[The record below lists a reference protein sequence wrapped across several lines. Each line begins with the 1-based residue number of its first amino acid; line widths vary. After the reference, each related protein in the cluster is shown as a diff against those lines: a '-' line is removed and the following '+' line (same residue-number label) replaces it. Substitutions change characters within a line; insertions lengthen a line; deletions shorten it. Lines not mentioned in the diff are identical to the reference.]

1 MKMKKFLYTTIT
13 ILGALVATTACS
25 DDFLK
30 VESRTAVLEADYYN
44 SPQRLYSGLVAAYDP
59 LQWYDY
65 FYQYNSLPMLSDIM
79 SDDVYCGG
87 SNESDQPVLV
97 KTSNFTLT
105 ALDVPNMVWT
115 ICYSG
120 VNRSN
125 IVISKAKTIEMDEAL
140 KKQYVAQATVLKAWY
155 YQILWKFWGNIV
167 YYEENLTAPYDNGKQ
182 ETADEVY
189 AHIIALLDEAIA
201 SGGLVAK
208 APAGSEGMVTKDMA
222 YMLYAETVMYQKDNS
237 KYATAL
243 AYMEEIINSARYSL
257 VADFASIWEEA
268 GEWGS
273 ESIWEINY
281 ISEGGVRDWG
291 APIATG
297 GSVYPVLIGVPGG
310 TDEYQDGWG
319 FEPVAKTTYDMY
331 DAADIRRDGG
341 ILAYNAPSPR
351 WQNEG
356 YYLKKYIARKGGNH
370 GYVASDNLNYGNNIR
385 YYRYAETLLN
395 AAELG
400 SANAQQY
407 LDQVRARAGLGSI
420 AANKDNILKER
431 RLEFVGEGKR
441 YWDLVRTGKAE
452 ELLGIGTPGDG
463 TMSCRK
469 TVGWTPKKK
478 YWPIPQSEID
488 RSATKLTQN
497 DYNN

>member
-1 MKMKKFLYTTIT
+1 MKKFLYTTFA
-13 ILGALVATTACS
+13 ALLALAGTTACN
-25 DDFLK
+25 DDFLN
-30 VESRTAVLEADYYN
+30 VESKTAVLEADYYN
-44 SPQRLYSGLVAAYDP
+44 SPERLYTGLVAAYDP
-59 LQWYDY
+59 LQWFDY
-65 FYQYNSLPMLSDIM
+65 FYQYNSLPMVSDIM
-79 SDDVYCGG
+79 ADDVYCGG

-105 ALDVPNMVWT
+105 ELEVPNQIWT

-120 VNRSN
+120 INRSN
-125 IVISKAKTIEMDEAL
+125 IVIAKAPSIEMDEAL
-140 KKQYVAQATVLKAWY
+140 KTQYVAEATLLKALY

-167 YYEENLTAPYDNGKQ
+167 YYDKNLSAPYDNGKQ

-189 AHIIALLDEAIA
+189 VHIIDMLDEAIA
-201 SGGLVAK
+201 SGGLKEK
-208 APAGSEGMVTKDMA
+208 AAAGSEGIVTKDMA

-243 AYMEEIINSARYSL
+243 GYMEEIISSNRYSL
-257 VADFASIWEEA
+257 VGDFASIWEES

-281 ISEGGVRDWG
+281 ASEGGVRDWA

-297 GSVYPVLIGVPGG
+297 GQVYSVLIGVPGG
-310 TDEYQDGWG
+310 TDEYVDGWG

-331 DAADIRRDGG
+331 DPADTRRDGG
-341 ILAYNAPSPR
+341 ILAFDAASPR

-356 YYLKKYIARKGGNH
+356 FYLKKYIARKDGNH
-370 GYVASDNLNYGNNIR
+370 GYAADANLNYGNNVR
-385 YYRYAETLLN
+385 YYRFAETLLN

-400 SANAQQY
+400 SPKAQQY
-407 LDQVRARAGLGSI
+407 LDLVRTRAGVGSV
-420 AANKDNILKER
+420 AANTESILKER

-452 ELLGIGTPGDG
+452 AALGIGTPGDG

-488 RSATKLTQN
+488 RSATKIEQN
-497 DYNN
+497 EYNK

>member
-1 MKMKKFLYTTIT
+1 MKKILFSIFA
-13 ILGALVATTACS
+13 ILGGFAAVTSCS
-25 DDFLK
+25 DDFLNL
-30 VESRTAVLEADYYN
+30 ESRTAVLESDYYN
-44 SPQRLYSGLVAAYDP
+44 SPERLYSGLVAAYDP
-59 LQWYDY
+59 LEWFDY
-65 FYQYNSLPMLSDIM
+65 FYQYNSLPLICDLM

-87 SNESDQPVLV
+87 SNEGDQPILV

-105 ALDVPNMVWT
+105 ALDVPNQVWT

-120 VNRSN
+120 INRSN
-125 IVISKAKTIEMDEAL
+125 IVIAKAKGIEMDEAL
-140 KKQYVAQATVLKAWY
+140 KAEYVSQATVLKAFY
-155 YQILWKFWGNIV
+155 YQLLWKFWGNVV
-167 YYEENLTAPYDNGKQ
+167 YYDENLSAPYDNGTQ
-182 ETADEVY
+182 ETADQIY
-189 AHIIALLDEAIA
+189 GHIIDMLDEAIA
-201 SGGLVAK
+201 SGGLKAK
-208 APAGSEGMVTKDMA
+208 APAGSEGIVTKDMA
-222 YMLYAETVMYQKDNS
+222 YMLYAETVMYQKDAT
-237 KYATAL
+237 KYPKAL
-243 AYMEEIINSARYSL
+243 GYMEEIITSERYGL
-257 VADFASIWEEA
+257 VADYAGIWEES
-268 GEWGS
+268 GEWGT

-310 TDEYQDGWG
+310 TDDYQDGWG

-341 ILAYNAPSPR
+341 ILKYDAPSPR

-356 YYLKKYIARKGGNH
+356 YYLKKYLARKGGNH
-370 GYVASDNLNYGNNIR
+370 GFVASDNLNYGNNVR
-385 YYRYAETLLN
+385 YYRFAETLLN

-400 SANAQQY
+400 SPKAQNY
-407 LDQVRARAGLGSI
+407 LDRVRTRAGLGTVS
-420 AANKDNILKER
+420 ATADNIIQER

-452 ELLGIGTPGDG
+452 GALGIGTPGDG

-469 TVGWTPKKK
+469 TVGWSQKKK

-497 DYNN
+497 PYND